1 MNFVKGIFVLLT
13 LSAGVLMATG
23 ANPRGTVQA
32 QTADH
37 GTANHGTVDQ
47 RSGTTAGETG
57 KRRSRE
63 RFRRDRLT

>member
-13 LSAGVLMATG
+13 LSAGALMAAG
-23 ANPRGTVQA
+23 ANPRGTLQA

-47 RSGTTAGETG
+47 RSGTTAGESTQA
-57 KRRSRE
+57 KIARYSS
-63 RFRRDRLT
+63 